1 MVQTGDLE
9 ESKNRNDHD
18 DYPEDRLERF
28 GDGDDPEDCVDTPE
42 TNSDDN

>member
-28 GDGDDPEDCVDTPE
+28 WNRDDSEDGIDTPE